1 VAGKPAIVWCADSDT
16 SWKTFL
22 ATRYGAPSETSMSDE
37 PREERLERIERD
49 AAFGIAFTED
59 TLWLVA
65 EIRRLASPEP
75 SDNRARRDEPAA
87 RRAFSLLPERSG
99 TSTGQ
104 PDNLASS

>member
-49 AAFGIAFTED
+49 AAFGIAFHRGH
-59 TLWLVA
+59 TL
-65 EIRRLASPEP
+65 
-75 SDNRARRDEPAA
+75 ARRGDPPA
-87 RRAFSLLPERSG
+87 RIS
-99 TSTGQ
+99 
-104 PDNLASS
+104 